1 MLILDNENEKMK
13 KLLIILSI
21 LLIASCASENE
32 YLVNPPPR
40 YETVNVRLLNLAGDG
55 QSRSIVLNGE
65 TEIAD
70 VPYGMVSAFV
80 RPPADSVSL
89 EVRRQGTSELKA
101 SNKVRFGR
109 NMNYTFVVLPSADG
123 APNHRQVD
131 TIITFSTSIVVAQSQ
146 REAYLKLFNGN
157 PDSTV
162 SYSMMLGCPSG
173 TVLANHIQYRR
184 ATAHSVVRSGEVAI
198 SIVRHKHNGDELIGL
213 FDLVLENLGQYAIV
227 ILREGN
233 SEKVL
238 LLDEKNSTVQA
249 LKEPAKIENRDA
261 HLKISNFSTE
271 MVSLHLHSSGDVA
284 SLFPMFSDA
293 AKKIEACGTT
303 TKDTLSVRWDGAT
316 TAKLDVGIDV
326 LQKYSAFVFD
336 SANSKAKKLVF
347 AEPVY
352 LAEELNNRAIVRVVN
367 GNYLQSGVSVSA
379 GAREIANATGEDKAR
394 GFRSGDNLA
403 SGLKFGEI
411 SKPMLLEAGT
421 LPIAV
426 FTATKPARLITTAR
440 LRLEA
445 NKNYFIVVYSTQ
457 SGEQKVSLVEES
469 APSNPIVAESEGVF
483 AQIINTIADA
493 DYVSFALPGVFSDAR
508 LNFSSALATILASGQ
523 TQLSIA
529 GKQFSFAASPERRA
543 MLIAAGKA
551 DAPELVEFIEP
562 PVLAAADHYV
572 RRFVNVSDV
581 PKIDIKMGEDVL
593 IYPGLAFAE
602 RTPIER
608 IYKERKF
615 SLTFINSETQKQIA
629 RIDDLF
635 LTYNK
640 TYTIIFAGN
649 SKKGYSVI
657 IQQEY

>member
-1 MLILDNENEKMK
+1 MLILVNVNEKMK
-13 KLLIILSI
+13 KILVILSV

-80 RPPADSVSL
+80 RPPADSVFL
-89 EVRRQGTSELKA
+89 EVRRQGTSELKS

-123 APNHRQVD
+123 ASQHREVD

-146 REAYLKLFNGN
+146 KEAYLKLFNGN

-162 SYSMMLGCPSG
+162 SYSMMIGCPSG
-173 TVLANHIQYRR
+173 LTIASHVQYRR

-198 SIVRHKHNGDELIGL
+198 SIVRHKHTGDELIGL
-213 FDLVLENLGQYAIV
+213 FDLILENLGQYAIV
-227 ILREGN
+227 IIRQGN

-249 LKEPAKIENRDA
+249 LREPAKIDNRDA
-261 HLKISNFSTE
+261 YLKITNFSTE

-284 SLFPMFSDA
+284 NVFPMFSDG
-293 AKKIEACGTT
+293 AKEIEACGTAA
-303 TKDTLSVRWDGAT
+303 KDTLSVKLNSVT

-347 AEPVY
+347 AEPTY
-352 LAEELNNRAIVRVVN
+352 ITEELKNRAIVRVVN

-379 GAREIANATGEDKAR
+379 GAREIANATGEDKSR

-403 SGLKFGEI
+403 SALKFGEI
-411 SKPMLLEAGT
+411 SRPLLLEAGT

-426 FTATKPARLITTAR
+426 FTATEPARLITTTR
-440 LRLEA
+440 LWLEA

-457 SGEQKVSLVEES
+457 SGEQKVSLVEEN
-469 APSNPIVAESEGVF
+469 AAANPIVAESEGVF
-483 AQIINTIADA
+483 AQLINTIADA
-493 DYVSFALPGVFSDAR
+493 DFVSFALPGVFSDAR
-508 LNFSSALATILASGQ
+508 LNYSGALATILANGQ
-523 TQLSIA
+523 TQISISD
-529 GKQFSFAASPERRA
+529 KQFSFSARPELRA
-543 MLIAAGKA
+543 MLIATGSK
-551 DAPELVEFIEP
+551 DALDLVDFIEP
-562 PVLAAADHYV
+562 PVFASSDHYV
-572 RRFVNVSDV
+572 RRFVNVSDI
-581 PKIDIKMGEDVL
+581 PKIDINWGDSLL
-593 IYPGLAFAE
+593 IYPNLAYRE

-615 SLTFINSETQKQIA
+615 SLTFLNSDTKKQVA

-635 LTYNK
+635 LTFNK